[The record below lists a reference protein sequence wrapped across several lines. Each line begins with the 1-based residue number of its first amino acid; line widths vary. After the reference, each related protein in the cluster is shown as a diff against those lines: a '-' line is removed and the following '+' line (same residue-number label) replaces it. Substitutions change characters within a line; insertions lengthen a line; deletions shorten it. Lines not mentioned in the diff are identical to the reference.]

1 MNRVVRAATIVTVA
15 GLLLGGCGD
24 DGGADDAGRSTSTS
38 EATTTTTAAATS
50 TTTTTSTTTPETG
63 GDDEWGAT
71 TTSSSTSTS
80 TTAATADEA
89 TADEATA
96 DEATADEE
104 DGAPEHTDPLEF
116 FRSTEVACIEHTELV
131 GNSPPEPERFEG
143 ARVVEMVAFRVW
155 RIEDGLGDE
164 LLVDLEGGV
173 VYSVDG
179 PDQPVPIMYSFGC
192 PPELYVGTLPH

>member
-80 TTAATADEA
+80 TTA
-89 TADEATA
+89 ATA

>member
-1 MNRVVRAATIVTVA
+1 VNRVVRAATIVAVA

-96 DEATADEE
+96 DEE

-131 GNSPPEPERFEG
+131 GNGPPEPERFEG

>member
-80 TTAATADEA
+80 TTAA

>member
-89 TADEATA
+89 TADE
-96 DEATADEE
+96 E

-131 GNSPPEPERFEG
+131 GNGPPEPERFEG

>member
-1 MNRVVRAATIVTVA
+1 MNRVVRAATIVAVA

-96 DEATADEE
+96 DEE

-131 GNSPPEPERFEG
+131 GNGPPEPERFEG